1 VEVLVSPRNGL
12 ANRLR
17 ALASAAVLADLVN
30 AELRIAWLPCPAVPE
45 PADAL
50 FLHGVP
56 WSNASAAD
64 LESLPEVAVNT
75 WVPRSRRE
83 TYTTTDVEATIV
95 GNRFGEQWAIDR
107 LLRDMSLGYRPESVV
122 IVSGGNF
129 VPRSLASGW
138 RKARRRL
145 YESLQWNS
153 TMQSRQPTS
162 DEAFLGLH
170 FRFGDLSSLAP
181 SPRVSA
187 KNVLRALEGQPLPVV
202 TFTDDPQAALPYLD
216 ELRHRGCTVDFS
228 SAGSGPDVKELT
240 SLQRAAVD
248 WRHLGSAL
256 SVGYFAHSSFGEEAA
271 LLSGSGFPI
280 PSSPR
285 WRRGISL
292 MQRMT
297 G

>member
-1 VEVLVSPRNGL
+1 MKVLISPRNGL

-17 ALASAAVLADLVN
+17 ALASAAALADLVN
-30 AELRIAWLPCPAVPE
+30 AELRIAWLPCPAVAE

-50 FLHGVP
+50 FVNGVP
-56 WSNASAAD
+56 WPNAFAAD
-64 LESLPEVAVNT
+64 FESLPGLVVDT
-75 WVPRSRRE
+75 WVPHSRRE
-83 TYTTTDVEATIV
+83 TYTTTDAQATIV
-95 GNRFGEQWAIDR
+95 GNRFGEQWAVDR

-138 RKARRRL
+138 RKERRRL

-153 TMQSRQPTS
+153 TMQSCQPTS

-181 SPRVSA
+181 SPRGAA
-187 KNVLRALEGQPLPVV
+187 KHVLRALERQPLPVV
-202 TFTDDPQAALPYLD
+202 TFTDDPEVALPYLD
-216 ELRHRGCTVDFS
+216 ELRHRGCAVEFS
-228 SAGSGPDVKELT
+228 SAGSGPDGKELT

-280 PSSPR
+280 PSSPP
-285 WRRGISL
+285 WRRSISL